1 MDQNI
6 HHLKLL
12 SIFHYVVAALAF
24 LFGLIP
30 TIHLTIGT
38 LMVSGKLG
46 KGGDQVPLEVVGTIM
61 IVIALA
67 WMLSAFVFGILMIVS
82 GRALAAQRRYTLS
95 LVMGAIACAFVPFG
109 TVLGVFTL
117 LVLMKPEVRRLYGLD
132 QASP

>member
-1 MDQNI
+1 MNQNL

-12 SIFHYVVAALAF
+12 SIFHYVVGGLAF

-46 KGGDQVPLEVVGTIM
+46 ESGDQLPLEIVGTVL
-61 IVIALA
+61 IVIALV
-67 WMLSAFVFGILMIVS
+67 WMLSAFVFGTLLIVS
-82 GRALAAQRRYTLS
+82 GRSLASQRRYTLS
-95 LVMGAIACAFVPFG
+95 LVMAAIACAFIPFG

-117 LVLMKPEVRRLYGLD
+117 LVLMKPEVRELYGLE
-132 QASP
+132 